1 MKILVVED
9 SLAVRDFYHNILQE
23 AGFEVIPAV
32 DGAEGIEKLFNSPD
46 IALIISDVD
55 MALMNGYTMI
65 ERVRQEKRFA
75 GVPIIITSNGYRT
88 LDKQRGF
95 AAGVDAYIF
104 KPIEPEILVEN
115 INLLTLTT
123 N

>member
-9 SLAVRDFYHNILQE
+9 APAVRNYYHHILKE
-23 AGFEVIPAV
+23 AGYEVIQAV
-32 DGAEGIEKLFNSPD
+32 DGAEGLEKLFTSPD

-55 MALMNGYTMI
+55 MSMMNGVSMI
-65 ERVRQEKRFA
+65 EQVRRESRFA
-75 GVPIIITSNGYRT
+75 GVPIIVTSNGYCG
-88 LDKQRGF
+88 LDKQKGF

-115 INLLTLTT
+115 INLLTM